1 MKGGTGKR
9 EDIRVRE
16 VRSEKMSD
24 SGLREFTSRK
34 QVPHEL
40 VGNTSRVT
48 LKFGISV
55 VKYPYRPSSYSEGG
69 SFGENRRR
77 FTKET
82 ARNDMNSRAG
92 IKGLGGSGG

>member
-40 VGNTSRVT
+40 VGSTFRVT
-48 LKFGISV
+48 FKFGISV
-55 VKYPYRPSSYSEGG
+55 VKYPYRPSSCFGG
-69 SFGENRRR
+69 GRFGENRGR
-77 FTKET
+77 F
-82 ARNDMNSRAG
+82 
-92 IKGLGGSGG
+92 